1 MTKRIVFCHLCHLLG
16 NLEYMRN
23 TLKKSDIS
31 ISNRID
37 SFYEFIEEKIKGGWK
52 RNDVY
57 LVIEEITD
65 AIYEFKTSL
74 IGDPEDDEDLARYVR
89 SNIWKDNYSE

>member
-1 MTKRIVFCHLCHLLG
+1 
-16 NLEYMRN
+16 MRN

-57 LVIEEITD
+57 LFVEEILNDCDLELEIAD

-74 IGDPEDDEDLARYVR
+74 IGDAAPASIFRFEGDPEDNEDLAKYVR
-89 SNIWKDNYSE
+89 SYVWKDS